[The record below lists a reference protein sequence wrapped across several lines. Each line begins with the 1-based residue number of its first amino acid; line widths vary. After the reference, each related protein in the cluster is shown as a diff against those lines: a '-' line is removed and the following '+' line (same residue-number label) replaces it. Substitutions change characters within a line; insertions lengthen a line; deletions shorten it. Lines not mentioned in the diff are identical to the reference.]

1 MDGKYISPKEKEKI
15 LLRNVDLVPST
26 VPEEE
31 ESKKIEQAI
40 KYGALLG
47 EGTVNARLWAN
58 DQPSEMNPRA
68 MELLCRN
75 ICEKDNIQF
84 SVLQVKDLREFLI
97 VAT

>member
-1 MDGKYISPKEKEKI
+1 MDGKYISTIEKEKI

-58 DQPSEMNPRA
+58 DQPSEMNTRA

-75 ICEKDNIQF
+75 ICEQDNIQF
-84 SVLQVKDLREFLI
+84 SVLQVR
-97 VAT
+97 T